1 MLMFVSA
8 FREWPSQIRRH
19 RPRVS
24 RRRRRPLPPNRRPSA
39 PAPTSGGGNA
49 LGNAVN
55 QTLVGLGQSVGQ
67 VTDGLLGPQS
77 LVGGTL
83 GALGGALAGASAGG

>member
-67 VTDGLLGPQS
+67 ATDALLGPQS
-77 LVGGTL
+77 LVDGTL

>member
-1 MLMFVSA
+1 VA
-8 FREWPSQIRRH
+8 EPDPS
-19 RPRVS
+19 
-24 RRRRRPLPPNRRPSA
+24 PPPAGEQTPPAPAPDEPATPA

-67 VTDGLLGPQS
+67 ATDALLGPQS